1 MEKQTIIYTP
11 QNPQNKQIISIT
23 KIFLAKYQ
31 SFLIYNQC
39 CIYLFIYFQ
48 NPQENQYIFSKYF
61 FRARKIYS
69 FFLMFTLYA
78 QYSPVYFL
86 RPIVDINNV
95 EYINIHDAGF
105 VKLDDKYHYSQYAFN
120 VSISKQNIDSLTI
133 IITPFNYDYEDL
145 KCQIFFQNINLSV
158 QLCQIN
164 CDKCD
169 ENQVCLQCSS
179 GFYYQYTTKQC
190 VSSCDNNQF
199 VDQQKQCQLCDNSCS
214 SCDGKDSN
222 NCLTCQ
228 PKKFFYNK
236 SCLNFC
242 PNGFQSNQTAL
253 TCDLCQNYWSKK
265 CNPCNPTCLYC
276 DQSQILYE
284 QCETC
289 YNETRQLDVSSNRC
303 VCKNQND
310 KRNIFYQCSYENIAV
325 IDARLS
331 AISPQLS
338 LDFGSPLVNIIANTP
353 QSLCSQIF
361 DQTTLDM
368 LGQDSLCQINET
380 KILVNLSSSSTIME
394 NNSINFLP
402 NKLQFI
408 DYSAYFINIFYRN
421 ITFQDPPGIPLLQ
434 FSYNHIEN
442 SCNSINITLYNIQ
455 NDAGRKFMSVNWNL
469 NQIVGSISKV
479 QQERIKEI
487 LLKASQNKN
496 TSLIIDPIFL
506 PPNINITIQFS
517 YLLKVNQTGTQIFTI
532 IYQKQK
538 VIRINYQQSLYPPI
552 YRSMSLTFYFQFY
565 IETCEIGE
573 ITYFNEPVD
582 LQVVSNQLQKQSLT
596 QYNQSSF
603 QYDILP
609 YSLASNKTFNM
620 SLILNLSSDNLI
632 TAIQNV
638 SVNIQITDLYLQ
650 IIGGS
655 SINIGYQ
662 NKMVLNTDSRDYEIQ
677 DENSLSNINFSWK
690 CNSLSSND
698 HICYDYQNKQ
708 IQLQQ
713 GASNITFPAKTFQ
726 PYTAIQFTVIG
737 QKDSRQSNFTTT
749 CIFTELDIPPLNIL
763 FTAGRINQKINLN
776 EDLSFQIIYG
786 ENISS
791 DYFSYAGAIVYN
803 SNTVAA
809 IKFDYFQVRFRIWN
823 YFQNIDPSK
832 PTLQIRFSVYNPLFV
847 MPSSSIVS
855 LQINI
860 PPQNC
865 ILNINPLSGIALQTI
880 FQIQY
885 LGCTDEDLPLT
896 YQFFYYNSI
905 DDANQ
910 ELFSPWNILR
920 RQIQDQTLENSIQTI
935 LPQGNL
941 VVMVQAMDSYLGVYN
956 SSSIIQVQSQN
967 KHTDEYYNLVNQLI
981 SQTLQSSNIQCTN
994 QLVTLSIIAEDIY
1007 KNNQLSQQFKDLES
1021 LLIQNIQKLSLQ
1033 IPKFSF
1039 LSTYANKVTAQL
1051 SQVLFSSPYQN
1062 NPTTQKNK
1070 IFTQLQT
1077 ILQNTNSSIQ
1087 SNNLSY
1093 LQQINDIQ
1101 IQNVIDSFKI
1111 LNSSVTLY
1119 SNNSQDDFQSYEK
1132 ISSQI
1137 GNLLNNINLP
1147 NQGEIILNGGLS
1159 TLLTDKVTQKNIF
1172 KYVLTLDDY
1181 TTNQTSIF
1189 SISRN
1194 NYKLNIYENT
1204 SEFQTYTQQFKNIS
1218 QNFTYS
1224 KNELISPQIYNYSF
1238 YITLNQ
1244 STIIYEF
1251 NNTNSSK
1258 LYNMTCLQQNDLSWS
1273 KENCNINKINEND
1286 YICLCKF
1293 QKPTTLIEDIDDMF
1307 LKNKN
1312 LQTAFGEQGLL
1323 NIASFDNFQMYV
1335 VFWLLISFTLIHI
1348 LLFIIGKFLDKQ
1360 SLKKRYSKVHNLE
1373 LNNLQDQGQQEQQ
1386 IDENNSNICQNSQKI
1401 NNDIFQQSPLANQ
1414 IKNNENVQPQIQ
1426 EQNQQI
1432 LSPFDQK
1439 IIGNQIKRKKKR
1451 QIFLSLQIQQNL
1463 INFKEFQEQNIETN
1477 EEEDESNQL
1486 QIINQQSNRKS
1497 VNSVTNLKTQAIP
1510 QTEIKKVQDE
1520 DEIQKIRVYLQLSKA
1535 KQVAIFHQF
1544 FSIFYTFDDI
1554 LKRPLRFTLLYIK
1567 AIYTLVI
1574 SILFQGYNMFIQQL
1588 IIAIIN
1594 SSLMEIAFF
1603 GIVFLFKK
1611 GSIGKIVSIILQGG
1625 IILVCY
1631 YLILAV
1637 SSGKTP
1643 SESNQFIILFIISFL
1658 IEMVFIDLIKSFCM
1672 ILLIQK
1678 YIKYNQ
1684 SQNIFGQLY
1693 NFFDLKQIIFNIDV

>member
-1 MEKQTIIYTP
+1 MQTQKIRTLLLIILQCNIFEQQIMQKRFICFNNQTVLKQLYADNFFNCNQGQVNFGGLNPEFSQCIINYQKPPQQSEIDSMKQYFSNMNCLNSTVFQYDQNYYLSGTECNSMEKQTIIYTP
-11 QNPQNKQIISIT
+11 QNP
-23 KIFLAKYQ
+23 
-31 SFLIYNQC
+31 
-39 CIYLFIYFQ
+39 
-48 NPQENQYIFSKYF
+48 
-61 FRARKIYS
+61 
-69 FFLMFTLYA
+69 
-78 QYSPVYFL
+78 
-86 RPIVDINNV
+86 PIVDINNV

-158 QLCQIN
+158 QL
-164 CDKCD
+164 
-169 ENQVCLQCSS
+169 
-179 GFYYQYTTKQC
+179 YTTKQC

-368 LGQDSLCQINET
+368 LG
-380 KILVNLSSSSTIME
+380 
-394 NNSINFLP
+394 
-402 NKLQFI
+402 
-408 DYSAYFINIFYRN
+408 N

-538 VIRINYQQSLYPPI
+538 
-552 YRSMSLTFYFQFY
+552 
-565 IETCEIGE
+565 TCEIGE

-967 KHTDEYYNLVNQLI
+967 KHTDEYYNLLKYIMHQLTSDFKYYCRRHLQKQSTFIAIQRFRKSIDLKYIEII
-981 SQTLQSSNIQCTN
+981 SLNTQILLFVYICEQSNGLVIISSLQLTILKQSYH
-994 QLVTLSIIAEDIY
+994 VE
-1007 KNNQLSQQFKDLES
+1007 K
-1021 LLIQNIQKLSLQ
+1021 QNIYLTVNNT
-1033 IPKFSF
+1033 PK
-1039 LSTYANKVTAQL
+1039 YQL
-1051 SQVLFSSPYQN
+1051 KY
-1062 NPTTQKNK
+1062 
-1070 IFTQLQT
+1070 
-1077 ILQNTNSSIQ
+1077 TN
-1087 SNNLSY
+1087 
-1093 LQQINDIQ
+1093 
-1101 IQNVIDSFKI
+1101 
-1111 LNSSVTLY
+1111 
-1119 SNNSQDDFQSYEK
+1119 NNSQDDFQSYEK

-1323 NIASFDNFQMYV
+1323 NIASFDNFQ
-1335 VFWLLISFTLIHI
+1335 I
-1348 LLFIIGKFLDKQ
+1348 
-1360 SLKKRYSKVHNLE
+1360 YSKVHNLE

-1439 IIGNQIKRKKKR
+1439 II
-1451 QIFLSLQIQQNL
+1451 
-1463 INFKEFQEQNIETN
+1463 EQNIETN

-1520 DEIQKIRVYLQLSKA
+1520 DEIQKIRVYLLQYVHLAVNNS
-1535 KQVAIFHQF
+1535 H
-1544 FSIFYTFDDI
+1544 
-1554 LKRPLRFTLLYIK
+1554 
-1567 AIYTLVI
+1567 
-1574 SILFQGYNMFIQQL
+1574 NQQL
-1588 IIAIIN
+1588 IN
-1594 SSLMEIAFF
+1594 GDCFF
-1603 GIVFLFKK
+1603 WN
-1611 GSIGKIVSIILQGG
+1611 
-1625 IILVCY
+1625 C
-1631 YLILAV
+1631 
-1637 SSGKTP
+1637 
-1643 SESNQFIILFIISFL
+1643 
-1658 IEMVFIDLIKSFCM
+1658 VFIQKGFNCS
-1672 ILLIQK
+1672 IQW
-1678 YIKYNQ
+1678 
-1684 SQNIFGQLY
+1684 QNS
-1693 NFFDLKQIIFNIDV
+1693 K